1 MPSGVGSMTLASRRA
16 VHRDATI
23 GAMTFGE
30 TTWAALE
37 AECSDSFEVFA
48 PSSIAGLPEPAQ
60 RFLVANLPAGT
71 PLSPA
76 VELELTGEI
85 KLVGHWMGFRARQI
99 LRAGV
104 GVDDDRATVSI
115 AGPRERVDVDI
126 TVDDV
131 GRLVGIELQRWNDSL
146 KPPADVPFGGEV
158 TSAFDVEGVR
168 IAGQGTVGWN
178 RGSPSQDDDVFFRY
192 TVTSARFLA

>member
-1 MPSGVGSMTLASRRA
+1 
-16 VHRDATI
+16 
-23 GAMTFGE
+23 
-30 TTWAALE
+30 
-37 AECSDSFEVFA
+37 
-48 PSSIAGLPEPAQ
+48 
-60 RFLVANLPAGT
+60 
-71 PLSPA
+71 
-76 VELELTGEI
+76 
-85 KLVGHWMGFRARQI
+85 MGFRARQI

-104 GVDDDRATVSI
+104 GFVWSPIVGGRLVRFVGADVLGPTGASMEFRFHDRIPVVRTSGTGTERSAAGRLAAETAAWLPHALAPQSGAVWRPVDDDRATVSI

-131 GRLVGIELQRWNDSL
+131 GRLVDIELQRWNDSS